1 MPVLGVVR
9 AAGINDPGY
18 RSRDHVS
25 SMSLR
30 FCKSAR
36 VSRTSAA
43 SAATSESYSSA
54 NAHTISF
61 NVRPSQRAR
70 ISCAVSFN
78 STMPSGK
85 SKTLVPLAES
95 VCNRTPFAR
104 RGWAASAIS
113 IGMVNGIEHGP
124 EHTAFKGEPAHRFA
138 LELGCV
144 AILKRDRERLVR
156 IALRLRCA
164 TPEIIK
170 PTRIDPGI
178 KFFEGC
184 ESCLH

>member
-1 MPVLGVVR
+1 MPVLG

-18 RSRDHVS
+18 RRGDHMS
-25 SMSLR
+25 SISLR
-30 FCKSAR
+30 RRKSDR

-54 NAHTISF
+54 NACTISF
-61 NVRPSQRAR
+61 NVRPLQRER

-85 SKTLVPLAES
+85 SKTLLPVAES

-113 IGMVNGIEHGP
+113 IGMVNSIENGP
-124 EHTAFKGEPAHRFA
+124 EHVAFKLQTAHGLA

-144 AILKRDRERLVR
+144 AIFQRDGERFVR
-156 IALRLRCA
+156 IALRLCDP
-164 TPEIIK
+164 TSEIIK
-170 PTRIDPGI
+170 PTRIDPRI
-178 KFFEGC
+178 KFLEGC
-184 ESCLH
+184 ESSLH